1 MNTFFKKRCPY
12 EYEYANSNVNN
23 LNININYNNHNN
35 SDNNKSKM
43 EITGFLKREW
53 RDPIV
58 SILLNQKLGK
68 KEAVV
73 LTIFLKDPTI
83 LPSDVHGTFLS
94 FLYT

>member
-23 LNININYNNHNN
+23 LNININY
-35 SDNNKSKM
+35 NNKSKM